1 MFVAKE
7 KGFFKREGLVPEI
20 IVISRNENIVQA
32 LVSDSIQFG
41 NVPPNLLLTMR
52 QQGFSEIKMVAG
64 SFNGTTYSL
73 IALAKHKRMEDLKGG
88 ARLGMSGFTSAGTM
102 MMKQLLKERGVIYP
116 RDYSLISIG
125 NGSAGLYQALQTGQI
140 DAALLAQPLSLIAI
154 EQGLSNLIDAYK
166 VLPEYQLS
174 AIGVREGWAQKNRSL
189 VLRYLKALLSTY
201 QWLHDN
207 RDEAIKLLGPITK
220 LERKYIPA
228 SWEVYTKTQIWPRNG
243 EVSVKGVQTIMN
255 LMAEDGVLKK
265 PLPRLRTSWR
275 PVISM
280 ILFQSSRPTTLSRSL
295 NVVSAAS
302 MDSVVPSRLSVLSA
316 VRMAWMAARWVSDG

>member
-1 MFVAKE
+1 MKQMSWLLMLSLLLHAGVARADDTIRIGIISTVFGYAPVYVAKE
-7 KGFFKREGLVPEI
+7 KGFFKREGLFPEI

-52 QQGFSEIKMVAG
+52 QQGFSEIKLIAG

-73 IALAKHKRMEDLKGG
+73 IGLAKHKRMEDLKGG

-102 MMKQLLKERGVIYP
+102 MMKQLLKERGVNYP

-189 VLRYLKALLSTY
+189 VVRYLKALLSTY

-243 EVSVKGVQTIMN
+243 EVSVKGVQTILT

-265 PLPRLRTSWR
+265 PLPM
-275 PVISM
+275 VEDI
-280 ILFQSSRPTTLSRSL
+280 
-295 NVVSAAS
+295 
-302 MDSVVPSRLSVLSA
+302 
-316 VRMAWMAARWVSDG
+316 MATGYLDEARKALGQ

>member
-1 MFVAKE
+1 MKRVWWLLMLASLFNARFVGAEDTIRIGIISTVFGYAPVFVAKE
-7 KGFFKREGLVPEI
+7 KGFFKREGLYPEI
-20 IVISRNENIVQA
+20 VVISRNENIVQA

-41 NVPPNLLLTMR
+41 NVPPNLLLTMH
-52 QQGFSEIKMVAG
+52 QQGFSEIKLIAG

-73 IALAKHKRMEDLKGG
+73 IALAKHKRMQDLKGG

-154 EQGLSNLIDAYK
+154 EQGLSNLVDAFK

-174 AIGVREGWAQKNRSL
+174 AIGVREGWAQKNRGL
-189 VLRYLKALLSTY
+189 VVRYLKALVSTY

-220 LERKYIPA
+220 LDRKYIPA
-228 SWEVYTKTQIWPRNG
+228 SWETYTKTQIWPRNG
-243 EVSVKGVQTIMN
+243 EVSVKGIQTILN

-265 PLPRLRTSWR
+265 PLPK
-275 PVISM
+275 VEEI
-280 ILFQSSRPTTLSRSL
+280 IASSYLDDARK
-295 NVVSAAS
+295 
-302 MDSVVPSRLSVLSA
+302 VL
-316 VRMAWMAARWVSDG
+316 GQ

>member
-1 MFVAKE
+1 MKQMSWLLMLSLMLHAGVARADDTIRIGIISTVFGYAPVYVAKE
-7 KGFFKREGLVPEI
+7 KGFFKREGLFPEI

-52 QQGFSEIKMVAG
+52 QQGFSEIKLIAG

-102 MMKQLLKERGVIYP
+102 MMKQLLKERGVNYP

-189 VLRYLKALLSTY
+189 VVRYLKALLSTY

-243 EVSVKGVQTIMN
+243 EVSVRGVQTILN

-265 PLPRLRTSWR
+265 PLPK
-275 PVISM
+275 VEDI
-280 ILFQSSRPTTLSRSL
+280 
-295 NVVSAAS
+295 
-302 MDSVVPSRLSVLSA
+302 
-316 VRMAWMAARWVSDG
+316 MAAGYLDEARKALGQ

>member
-1 MFVAKE
+1 MAADVVVAVARRCGRADDTIRIGIISTVFGYAPVYVAKE
-7 KGFFKREGLVPEI
+7 KGFFKREGLYPEI

-52 QQGFSEIKMVAG
+52 QQGFGEIKMIAG

-73 IALAKHKRMEDLKGG
+73 IALAKHKRTEDLKGG

-125 NGSAGLYQALQTGQI
+125 NGSAGLYQALQAGQI

-220 LERKYIPA
+220 LDRKYIPA

-243 EVSVKGVQTIMN
+243 EVSVKGVQTILN

-265 PLPRLRTSWR
+265 PLPK
-275 PVISM
+275 VEDI
-280 ILFQSSRPTTLSRSL
+280 
-295 NVVSAAS
+295 
-302 MDSVVPSRLSVLSA
+302 
-316 VRMAWMAARWVSDG
+316 MATGYLDEAREALGQ

>member
-1 MFVAKE
+1 MKQISWLLMLSFLSHAGVARADDTIRIGIISTVFGYAPVYVAKE
-7 KGFFKREGLVPEI
+7 KGFFKREGLFPEI

-52 QQGFSEIKMVAG
+52 QQGFSEIKLIAG

-102 MMKQLLKERGVIYP
+102 MMKQLLKERGVLYP

-154 EQGLSNLIDAYK
+154 EQGLSNLVDAYK

-189 VLRYLKALLSTY
+189 VVRYLKALLSTY

-243 EVSVKGVQTIMN
+243 EVSVKGVQTILN

-265 PLPRLRTSWR
+265 PLPR
-275 PVISM
+275 VEDI
-280 ILFQSSRPTTLSRSL
+280 
-295 NVVSAAS
+295 
-302 MDSVVPSRLSVLSA
+302 
-316 VRMAWMAARWVSDG
+316 MATGYLDEARKALGQ

>member
-1 MFVAKE
+1 MKRVSWLLMLALLVSARVGRADDTIRIGIISTVFGYAPVFVARE
-7 KGFFKREGLVPEI
+7 KGFFKREGLYPEI
-20 IVISRNENIVQA
+20 VVISRNENIVQA

-52 QQGFSEIKMVAG
+52 QQGFSEIKLIAG

-102 MMKQLLKERGVIYP
+102 MMKQLLKERGVLYQ

-154 EQGLSNLIDAYK
+154 EQGLSNLIDAFK

-174 AIGVREGWAQKNRSL
+174 AIGVREGWAQKNRGL
-189 VLRYLKALLSTY
+189 VVRYLKALVSTY

-207 RDEAIKLLGPITK
+207 RDEAIKLLAPITK
-220 LERKYIPA
+220 LDMKYIPQ
-228 SWEVYTKTQIWPRNG
+228 SWETYTKTQIWPRNG
-243 EVSVKGVQTIMN
+243 EVSVKGIQTILN

-265 PLPRLRTSWR
+265 PLPK
-275 PVISM
+275 VEDIM
-280 ILFQSSRPTTLSRSL
+280 ASSYLEE
-295 NVVSAAS
+295 
-302 MDSVVPSRLSVLSA
+302 
-316 VRMAWMAARWVSDG
+316 ARKALGH

>member
-1 MFVAKE
+1 VKRVWWLLMLASLFNARFVGAEDTIRIGIISTVFGYAPVFVAKE
-7 KGFFKREGLVPEI
+7 KGFFKREGLYPEI
-20 IVISRNENIVQA
+20 VVISRNENIVQA

-41 NVPPNLLLTMR
+41 NVPPNLLLTMH
-52 QQGFSEIKMVAG
+52 QQGFSEIKLIAG

-73 IALAKHKRMEDLKGG
+73 IALAKHKRMQDLKGG

-154 EQGLSNLIDAYK
+154 EQGLSNLVDAFK

-174 AIGVREGWAQKNRSL
+174 AIGVREGWAQKNRGL
-189 VLRYLKALLSTY
+189 VVRYLKALVSTY

-220 LERKYIPA
+220 LDRKYIPA
-228 SWEVYTKTQIWPRNG
+228 SWETYTKTQIWPRNG
-243 EVSVKGVQTIMN
+243 EVSVKGIQTILN

-265 PLPRLRTSWR
+265 PLPK
-275 PVISM
+275 VEEI
-280 ILFQSSRPTTLSRSL
+280 IASSYLDDARK
-295 NVVSAAS
+295 
-302 MDSVVPSRLSVLSA
+302 VL
-316 VRMAWMAARWVSDG
+316 GQ

>member
-1 MFVAKE
+1 MKQISWLLMLSWLLHAGVARAEDTIRIGIISTVFGYAPVYVAKE
-7 KGFFKREGLVPEI
+7 KGFFKREGLFPEI

-52 QQGFSEIKMVAG
+52 QQGFSEIKLIAG

-73 IALAKHKRMEDLKGG
+73 IGLAKHKRMEDLKGG

-189 VLRYLKALLSTY
+189 VVRYLKALLSTY

-243 EVSVKGVQTIMN
+243 EVSVKGVQTILN

-265 PLPRLRTSWR
+265 PLPK
-275 PVISM
+275 VDDI
-280 ILFQSSRPTTLSRSL
+280 
-295 NVVSAAS
+295 
-302 MDSVVPSRLSVLSA
+302 
-316 VRMAWMAARWVSDG
+316 MATGFLDEARKALGQ

>member
-1 MFVAKE
+1 MKRISWLLLSALLFSARAGHGDDTIRIGIISTVFGYAPVFVAKE
-7 KGFFKREGLVPEI
+7 KGFFKREGLYPEI
-20 IVISRNENIVQA
+20 VVISRNENIVQA

-41 NVPPNLLLTMR
+41 NVPPNLLLTMH
-52 QQGFSEIKMVAG
+52 QQGFSEIKLIAG

-73 IALAKHKRMEDLKGG
+73 IALAKHKRIEDLKGG

-102 MMKQLLKERGVIYP
+102 MLKQLLKDRGVNYQ

-154 EQGLSNLIDAYK
+154 EQGLSNLVDAYK

-174 AIGVREGWAQKNRSL
+174 AIGVREGWAQKNRGL
-189 VLRYLKALLSTY
+189 VVRYLKALVSTY

-207 RDEAIKLLGPITK
+207 RDDAIKLLGPITK
-220 LERKYIPA
+220 LERKYIPP
-228 SWEVYTKTQIWPRNG
+228 SWDVYTKTQIWPRNG
-243 EVSVKGVQTIMN
+243 EVSAKGVQTILN

-265 PLPRLRTSWR
+265 PLPKVDDIMATSY
-275 PVISM
+275 
-280 ILFQSSRPTTLSRSL
+280 L
-295 NVVSAAS
+295 
-302 MDSVVPSRLSVLSA
+302 DE
-316 VRMAWMAARWVSDG
+316 ARKLLGQ

>member
-1 MFVAKE
+1 MKRVPLLVMLALLVNAPAARPDDTIRIGIISTVFGYAPVFVGKE
-7 KGFFKREGLVPEI
+7 KGFFKREGLYPEI

-32 LVSDSIQFG
+32 LVSDSLQFG

-52 QQGFSEIKMVAG
+52 QQGFSEIKLIAG

-73 IALAKHKRMEDLKGG
+73 IALRKHKKIEDLKAG

-102 MMKQLLKERGVIYP
+102 MMKQLLKERGVLYP

-125 NGSAGLYQALQTGQI
+125 NGSAGLFQALQTGQI

-154 EQGLSNLIDAYK
+154 EQGFSNLVDAYK

-189 VLRYLKALLSTY
+189 VVRYLKALLSTY

-207 RDEAIKLLGPITK
+207 RDEAIRLLAPITK
-220 LERKYIPA
+220 LDMKYIPA

-243 EVSVKGVQTIMN
+243 EVSAKGVQTILN
-255 LMAEDGVLKK
+255 LMAEDGVVKK
-265 PLPRLRTSWR
+265 PLPK
-275 PVISM
+275 VEDI
-280 ILFQSSRPTTLSRSL
+280 IASSYLEE
-295 NVVSAAS
+295 
-302 MDSVVPSRLSVLSA
+302 
-316 VRMAWMAARWVSDG
+316 ARKALGQ

>member
-1 MFVAKE
+1 MKQVSLLVLLLLLSGRVAVAEDTIRIGIISTVFGYAPVFVGKE
-7 KGFFKREGLVPEI
+7 KGFFKREGLYPEI
-20 IVISRNENIVQA
+20 VVISRNENIVQA

-52 QQGFSEIKMVAG
+52 QQGFSEIKLIAG

-73 IALAKHKRMEDLKGG
+73 VALAKHKRMEDLKGG

-102 MMKQLLKERGVIYP
+102 MMKQLLKERGVLYP

-125 NGSAGLYQALQTGQI
+125 NGSGGLFQALQAGQI

-154 EQGLSNLIDAYK
+154 EQGLSNLVDAYK

-174 AIGVREGWAQKNRSL
+174 AIGVREGWAQKNRGL
-189 VLRYLKALLSTY
+189 VVRYLKALLSTY

-207 RDEAIKLLGPITK
+207 RDEAIKLLAPITK
-220 LERKYIPA
+220 LDPKYIPA
-228 SWEVYTKTQIWPRNG
+228 SWEVYTRTQIWPRNG
-243 EVSVKGVQTIMN
+243 EVSHKGVQTILN

-265 PLPRLRTSWR
+265 PLPK
-275 PVISM
+275 VEDI
-280 ILFQSSRPTTLSRSL
+280 
-295 NVVSAAS
+295 
-302 MDSVVPSRLSVLSA
+302 
-316 VRMAWMAARWVSDG
+316 MAPGYLDDARKALGQ

>member
-1 MFVAKE
+1 MKQILWLLMLSLLLHAGVARADDTIRIGIISTVFGYAPVYVAKE
-7 KGFFKREGLVPEI
+7 KGFFKREGLYPEI
-20 IVISRNENIVQA
+20 IVISRNESIVQA

-52 QQGFSEIKMVAG
+52 QQGFSEIKMIAG

-154 EQGLSNLIDAYK
+154 EQGLSNLVDAYK

-189 VLRYLKALLSTY
+189 VVRYLKALLSTY

-228 SWEVYTKTQIWPRNG
+228 SWDVYTKTQIWPRNG
-243 EVSVKGVQTIMN
+243 EVSVKGVQTILN

-265 PLPRLRTSWR
+265 PLPR
-275 PVISM
+275 VEDI
-280 ILFQSSRPTTLSRSL
+280 
-295 NVVSAAS
+295 
-302 MDSVVPSRLSVLSA
+302 
-316 VRMAWMAARWVSDG
+316 MATGYLDEARKALGQ

>member
-1 MFVAKE
+1 MKQISRLLMLSLLLHAGVARADDTIRIGIISTVFGYAPVYVAKE
-7 KGFFKREGLVPEI
+7 KGFFKREGLYPEI
-20 IVISRNENIVQA
+20 IVISRNESIVQA

-52 QQGFSEIKMVAG
+52 QQGFSEIKLIAG

-140 DAALLAQPLSLIAI
+140 DAALLEQPLSLIAI

-189 VLRYLKALLSTY
+189 VVRYLKALLSTY

-228 SWEVYTKTQIWPRNG
+228 SWDVYTKTQIWPRNG
-243 EVSVKGVQTIMN
+243 EVSVKGVQTILN

-265 PLPRLRTSWR
+265 PLPR
-275 PVISM
+275 VEDI
-280 ILFQSSRPTTLSRSL
+280 
-295 NVVSAAS
+295 
-302 MDSVVPSRLSVLSA
+302 
-316 VRMAWMAARWVSDG
+316 MATGYLDEARKALGQ

>member
-1 MFVAKE
+1 MKQISWLVMAALLLSAGAGRADDTLRIGIISTVFGYAPVFVAKE
-7 KGFFKREGLVPEI
+7 KGFFKREGLYPEI
-20 IVISRNENIVQA
+20 VVISRNENIVQA

-41 NVPPNLLLTMR
+41 NVPPNLLLTMN
-52 QQGFSEIKMVAG
+52 QQGFGEIKLIAG

-73 IALAKHKRMEDLKGG
+73 IALAKHKRIEDLKGG

-154 EQGLSNLIDAYK
+154 EQGLSNLVDAYK

-174 AIGVREGWAQKNRSL
+174 AIGVRDGWAQKNRGL
-189 VLRYLKALLSTY
+189 VVRYLKALVSTY

-220 LERKYIPA
+220 LDRKYLPA

-243 EVSVKGVQTIMN
+243 EVSIKGVQTILN

-265 PLPRLRTSWR
+265 PLPK
-275 PVISM
+275 VDDI
-280 ILFQSSRPTTLSRSL
+280 
-295 NVVSAAS
+295 
-302 MDSVVPSRLSVLSA
+302 
-316 VRMAWMAARWVSDG
+316 MAAGYLDEARKALGQ

>member
-1 MFVAKE
+1 MLASLFNARFVGAEDTIRIGIISTVFGYAPVFVAKE
-7 KGFFKREGLVPEI
+7 KGFFKREGLYPEI
-20 IVISRNENIVQA
+20 VVISRNENIVQA

-41 NVPPNLLLTMR
+41 NVPPNLLLTMH
-52 QQGFSEIKMVAG
+52 QQGFSEIKLIAG

-73 IALAKHKRMEDLKGG
+73 IALAKYKRMEDLKGG

-154 EQGLSNLIDAYK
+154 EQGLSNLVDAFK
-166 VLPEYQLS
+166 ALPEYQLS
-174 AIGVREGWAQKNRSL
+174 AIGVREGWAQKNRGL
-189 VLRYLKALLSTY
+189 VVRYLKALVSTY

-220 LERKYIPA
+220 LDRKYIPA
-228 SWEVYTKTQIWPRNG
+228 SWETYTKTQIWPRNG
-243 EVSVKGVQTIMN
+243 EVSVKGIQTILN

-265 PLPRLRTSWR
+265 PLPK
-275 PVISM
+275 VEEI
-280 ILFQSSRPTTLSRSL
+280 IASSYVDDARK
-295 NVVSAAS
+295 
-302 MDSVVPSRLSVLSA
+302 VL
-316 VRMAWMAARWVSDG
+316 GQ

>member
-1 MFVAKE
+1 MKRILWLLMLSLLLHAGVVRADDTIRIGIISTVFGYAPVYVAKE
-7 KGFFKREGLVPEI
+7 KGFFKREGLYPEI

-52 QQGFSEIKMVAG
+52 QQGFSEIKLIAG

-154 EQGLSNLIDAYK
+154 EQGLSNLVDAYK

-189 VLRYLKALLSTY
+189 VVRYLKALLSTY

-243 EVSVKGVQTIMN
+243 EVSVKGVQTILN

-265 PLPRLRTSWR
+265 PLPR
-275 PVISM
+275 VEDI
-280 ILFQSSRPTTLSRSL
+280 
-295 NVVSAAS
+295 
-302 MDSVVPSRLSVLSA
+302 
-316 VRMAWMAARWVSDG
+316 MATGYLDEARKALGQ

>member
-1 MFVAKE
+1 VKRAWWLLMLAFLVSARLVGAEDTIRIGIISTVFGYAPVFVAKE
-7 KGFFKREGLVPEI
+7 KGFFKREGLYPEI
-20 IVISRNENIVQA
+20 VVISRNENIVQA

-41 NVPPNLLLTMR
+41 NVPPNLLLTMH
-52 QQGFSEIKMVAG
+52 QQGFTEIKLIAG

-154 EQGLSNLIDAYK
+154 EQGLSNLIDGYK

-174 AIGVREGWAQKNRSL
+174 AIGVREGWAQKNRGL
-189 VLRYLKALLSTY
+189 VVRYLKALVSTY

-207 RDEAIKLLGPITK
+207 RDEAVKLLGPITK

-228 SWEVYTKTQIWPRNG
+228 SWETYTKTQIWPRNG
-243 EVSVKGVQTIMN
+243 EVSVKGIQTILN

-265 PLPRLRTSWR
+265 PLPK
-275 PVISM
+275 VDEI
-280 ILFQSSRPTTLSRSL
+280 IASSYLEE
-295 NVVSAAS
+295 
-302 MDSVVPSRLSVLSA
+302 
-316 VRMAWMAARWVSDG
+316 ARKALGQ

>member
-1 MFVAKE
+1 MMRVLWLLMIAILFSARLGGAEDTIRIGIISTVFGYAPVFVAKE
-7 KGFFKREGLVPEI
+7 KGFFKREGLNPEI
-20 IVISRNENIVQA
+20 VVISRNENIVQA

-41 NVPPNLLLTMR
+41 NVPPNLLLTMH
-52 QQGFSEIKMVAG
+52 QQGFSEIKLIAG

-140 DAALLAQPLSLIAI
+140 DAALLAQPLSLMAI
-154 EQGLSNLIDAYK
+154 EQGLSNLVDAFK

-174 AIGVREGWAQKNRSL
+174 AIGVREGWAQKNRGL
-189 VLRYLKALLSTY
+189 VVRYLKALVSTY

-228 SWEVYTKTQIWPRNG
+228 SWETYTKTQIWPRNG
-243 EVSVKGVQTIMN
+243 EVSVKGIQTILN

-265 PLPRLRTSWR
+265 PLPK
-275 PVISM
+275 VDEI
-280 ILFQSSRPTTLSRSL
+280 I
-295 NVVSAAS
+295 A
-302 MDSVVPSRLSVLSA
+302 PSYLDE
-316 VRMAWMAARWVSDG
+316 ARKALGQ

>member
-1 MFVAKE
+1 MMRVLGLLMLAILFSARGVGAEDTIRIGIISTVFGYAPVFVAKE
-7 KGFFKREGLVPEI
+7 KGFFKREGLYPEI
-20 IVISRNENIVQA
+20 VVISRNENIVQA

-41 NVPPNLLLTMR
+41 NVPPNLLLTMH
-52 QQGFSEIKMVAG
+52 QQGFSEIKLIAG

-102 MMKQLLKERGVIYP
+102 MMKQLLKDRGVLYP

-140 DAALLAQPLSLIAI
+140 DAALLAQPLSLMAI
-154 EQGLSNLIDAYK
+154 EQGLSNLVDGYK

-189 VLRYLKALLSTY
+189 VVRYLKALVSTY

-207 RDEAIKLLGPITK
+207 RDDAIKLLGPITK

-228 SWEVYTKTQIWPRNG
+228 SWETYTKTQIWPRNG
-243 EVSVKGVQTIMN
+243 EVSVKGIQTILN

-265 PLPRLRTSWR
+265 PLPR
-275 PVISM
+275 VDEI
-280 ILFQSSRPTTLSRSL
+280 IASSYL
-295 NVVSAAS
+295 
-302 MDSVVPSRLSVLSA
+302 DE
-316 VRMAWMAARWVSDG
+316 ARKALGP

>member
-1 MFVAKE
+1 MKRISLLPALALLLCAQVARAEDTIRIGIISTVFGYAPVFVAKE
-7 KGFFKREGLVPEI
+7 KGFFKREGLYPEI
-20 IVISRNENIVQA
+20 VVISRNENIVQA
-32 LVSDSIQFG
+32 LVSDSLQFG
-41 NVPPNLLLTMR
+41 NVPPNLLLTMQ
-52 QQGFSEIKMVAG
+52 QQGFGEIKLIAG

-73 IALAKHKRMEDLKGG
+73 VALAKHKKIEDLKGG

-125 NGSAGLYQALQTGQI
+125 NGSAGLLQGLQAGQI

-154 EQGLSNLIDAYK
+154 EQGLSNLLDAYK

-174 AIGVREGWAQKNRSL
+174 AIGVRDGWAQKNRPL
-189 VLRYLKALLSTY
+189 VVRYLKALLSTY

-243 EVSVKGVQTIMN
+243 AVSVKGVQTLLN

-265 PLPRLRTSWR
+265 PLPR
-275 PVISM
+275 VEDIM
-280 ILFQSSRPTTLSRSL
+280 ASSFL
-295 NVVSAAS
+295 
-302 MDSVVPSRLSVLSA
+302 DE
-316 VRMAWMAARWVSDG
+316 ARKALGQ

>member
-1 MFVAKE
+1 MLASLFNARFVGAEDTIRIGIISTVFGYAPVFVAKE
-7 KGFFKREGLVPEI
+7 KGFFKREGLYPEI
-20 IVISRNENIVQA
+20 VVISRNENIVQA
-32 LVSDSIQFG
+32 MVSDSIECG
-41 NVPPNLLLTMR
+41 SVPPNLLLTMH
-52 QQGFSEIKMVAG
+52 QQGFSEIKLIAG

-73 IALAKHKRMEDLKGG
+73 IALAKHKRMQDLKGG

-154 EQGLSNLIDAYK
+154 EQGLSNLVDAFK

-174 AIGVREGWAQKNRSL
+174 AIGVREGWAQKNRGL
-189 VLRYLKALLSTY
+189 VVRYLKALVSTY

-220 LERKYIPA
+220 LDRKYIPA
-228 SWEVYTKTQIWPRNG
+228 SWETYTKTQIWPRNG
-243 EVSVKGVQTIMN
+243 EVSVKGIQTILN

-265 PLPRLRTSWR
+265 PLPK
-275 PVISM
+275 VEEI
-280 ILFQSSRPTTLSRSL
+280 IASSYLDDARK
-295 NVVSAAS
+295 
-302 MDSVVPSRLSVLSA
+302 VL
-316 VRMAWMAARWVSDG
+316 GQ

>member
-1 MFVAKE
+1 M
-7 KGFFKREGLVPEI
+7 
-20 IVISRNENIVQA
+20 
-32 LVSDSIQFG
+32 SDSIQFG
-41 NVPPNLLLTMR
+41 NVPANLLLTMR
-52 QQGFSEIKMVAG
+52 QQGFSEIKLIAG
-64 SFNGTTYSL
+64 SFNGTTYSFDRSGPSTS
-73 IALAKHKRMEDLKGG
+73 ARKTLKGG

-207 RDEAIKLLGPITK
+207 RDEAIKLLRADHEIG
-220 LERKYIPA
+220 A
-228 SWEVYTKTQIWPRNG
+228 QIHSSLVG
-243 EVSVKGVQTIMN
+243 SLYQD
-255 LMAEDGVLKK
+255 AEL
-265 PLPRLRTSWR
+265 
-275 PVISM
+275 
-280 ILFQSSRPTTLSRSL
+280 
-295 NVVSAAS
+295 AA
-302 MDSVVPSRLSVLSA
+302 
-316 VRMAWMAARWVSDG
+316 

>member
-1 MFVAKE
+1 MKRVLSLLMLAMLFSAPLGRADDTIRIGIISTVFGYAPVFVAKE
-7 KGFFKREGLVPEI
+7 KGFFKREGLYPEI
-20 IVISRNENIVQA
+20 VVISRNENIVQA

-41 NVPPNLLLTMR
+41 NVPPNLLLTMH
-52 QQGFSEIKMVAG
+52 QQGFGEIKLIAG

-73 IALAKHKRMEDLKGG
+73 IALAKHKRIEDLKGG

-125 NGSAGLYQALQTGQI
+125 NGSAGLFQALQAGQI

-154 EQGLSNLIDAYK
+154 EQGLSNLVDAYK

-174 AIGVREGWAQKNRSL
+174 AIGVRDGWAQKNRGM

-201 QWLHDN
+201 RWLHDN
-207 RDEAIKLLGPITK
+207 RDEAIKLLVPITK

-243 EVSVKGVQTIMN
+243 EVSVKGVQTILN

-265 PLPRLRTSWR
+265 PLPR
-275 PVISM
+275 VED
-280 ILFQSSRPTTLSRSL
+280 ILATGYL
-295 NVVSAAS
+295 
-302 MDSVVPSRLSVLSA
+302 DE
-316 VRMAWMAARWVSDG
+316 ARKALGQ

>member
-1 MFVAKE
+1 MKRISGVLLLALLLSAGVARADDTIRIGIISTVFGYAPVFLARE
-7 KGFFKREGLVPEI
+7 KGFFKREGLYPEI
-20 IVISRNENIVQA
+20 VVITRNENIVSA
-32 LVSDSIQFG
+32 LVSDSLQFG
-41 NVPPNLLLTMR
+41 NVPPNLLLTMH
-52 QQGFSEIKMVAG
+52 QQGFGEIKLIAG

-73 IALAKHKRMEDLKGG
+73 VGLAKHKRIEDLKGG

-154 EQGLSNLIDAYK
+154 EQGLSNLVDAYK

-174 AIGVREGWAQKNRSL
+174 AIGVREGWAQKNRGL
-189 VLRYLKALLSTY
+189 VVRYLKALLSTY

-220 LERKYIPA
+220 LDRKYIPA
-228 SWEVYTKTQIWPRNG
+228 SWETYTKTQIWPRNG
-243 EVSVKGVQTIMN
+243 EVSVKGVQTILN

-265 PLPRLRTSWR
+265 PLPK
-275 PVISM
+275 VEDI
-280 ILFQSSRPTTLSRSL
+280 
-295 NVVSAAS
+295 
-302 MDSVVPSRLSVLSA
+302 
-316 VRMAWMAARWVSDG
+316 MAPGYLDEARKALGQ